1 MSGTISLSLTQQFD
15 ALGEPLAGGLL
26 YFRQAGTVATPQNAF
41 QDAALTI
48 PHPNPITL
56 NAAGRVPQFY
66 LADGTIK
73 ILLTDR
79 YGIEQITADNILV
92 VGPSGGGGGGGG
104 VDPTTVFGTGDLK
117 CVYGTAIISGWVR
130 LNGRTI
136 GNSTSGATER
146 ANADCQ
152 ALFTYLWN
160 ADSGLS
166 VSGGRGISGAADWAA
181 NKTINLPD
189 CRTRAPAGLAD
200 MGNSALD
207 TFGGVTFARGN
218 ATSIGAILG
227 NARVT
232 LVTANFP
239 PYTPTGSLSLSTSV
253 STSVTTT
260 VTSSLSAANVSI
272 PTRLYTASVGASDLT
287 HLSAG
292 NNAGADAGTTNW
304 SVSGTVTSS
313 ASSPATSSASTTGS
327 FTGNAQG
334 GTSTAFDSI
343 SPYFLVTFYIKL

>member
-1 MSGTISLSLTQQFD
+1 MAGTIPLSLTQQLDEFG
-15 ALGEPLAGGLL
+15 APLAGGKL
-26 YFRQAGTVATPQNAF
+26 YIIQAGTTSTPQNGY
-41 QDAALTI
+41 QDSALTL
-48 PHPNPITL
+48 PWPNPITL
-56 NAAGRVPQFY
+56 DASGRLPQFF
-66 LADGTIK
+66 LADGSIK
-73 ILLTDR
+73 VRLEDKNGVTK
-79 YGIEQITADNILV
+79 YTADGIIV
-92 VGPSGGGGGGGG
+92 TGASSGGGGGSP
-104 VDPTTVFGTGDLK
+104 VDATTVFATGDLK
-117 CVYGTAIISGWVR
+117 CAYGTSVLSGWVR

-232 LVTANFP
+232 LLTANLP
-239 PYTPTGSLSLSTSV
+239 AYTPTGSLSLSTSV

-260 VTSSLSAANVSI
+260 VTSSFSSGNVAI
-272 PTRLYTASVGASDLT
+272 ATRHFTNTGASDLT

-292 NNAGADAGTTNW
+292 SNAGADAGTTNW
-304 SVSGTVTSS
+304 NVTGTVTSS